1 LQISL
6 ALTPPILLSAS
17 WLTNKQNYPSNVILT
32 VALSSSLLMVLFCS
46 FEDEYAHYKM
56 LFHHGVLGLI
66 MSASLAFFIVCA
78 KQSLAK
84 VCIMIVVVLK
94 NRDFIGRCK
103 SRTGTTQTASPGRIN
118 SDRLGSTRIV
128 TDHEKK
134 N

>member
-1 LQISL
+1 
-6 ALTPPILLSAS
+6 
-17 WLTNKQNYPSNVILT
+17 
-32 VALSSSLLMVLFCS
+32 MVLFCS

-94 NRDFIGRCK
+94 NSDFIGRYK
-103 SRTGTTQTASPGRIN
+103 SRTGTTQTASSGRIN
-118 SDRLGSTRIV
+118 S
-128 TDHEKK
+128 